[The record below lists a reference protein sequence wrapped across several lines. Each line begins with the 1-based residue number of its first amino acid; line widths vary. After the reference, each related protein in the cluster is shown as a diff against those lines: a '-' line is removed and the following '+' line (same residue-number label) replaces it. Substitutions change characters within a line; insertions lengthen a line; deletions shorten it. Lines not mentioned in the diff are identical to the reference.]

1 MSFYWYDFETFGADP
16 LRDRPCQFAGVR
28 TDENF
33 NEIEDP
39 LVIYCKPTDDIL
51 PHPDACLITGIT
63 PQKAAQHG
71 VIEAEFIRQ
80 IEQEFARP
88 GTCVVGYNSI
98 RFDDEIT
105 RHCLYRNFY
114 DPYARE
120 WQNGNSRW
128 DIIDMV
134 RLVRATRPDGIN
146 WPNHANGKP
155 SFRLEDL
162 TKANGIAHDAAH
174 DALSD
179 VRATIAI
186 AKLIKQKQ
194 PKLFDFVVNNRD
206 KKSARKYLDV
216 GSYKPVLHISSKYS
230 AEKGCAAL
238 VVPIAQD
245 NINSN
250 AIYVYDLSIDPQPL
264 IDLSVE
270 QIKERIFTA
279 SINLPDGI
287 ERIPLKAVHT
297 NKCPILVPPLTIKGE
312 VAQHL
317 GIDFQTCLN
326 NLNKIKLVPKLAM
339 KIQSVFQHEYPKETN
354 PDLMLY
360 AGGFFSSHDKQLM
373 AKIRDL
379 PPNAL
384 ADINI
389 NPNDSRITEMLFRYR
404 ARNYPNTL
412 SSIEQIEWH
421 KFCYECLEASD
432 AEGVTKLAAYFQR
445 INQVRQSGDLNADQ
459 ELILNQLETYANELL
474 NRVKTA

>member
-1 MSFYWYDFETFGADP
+1 MSFYWYDFETFGIDP

-33 NEIEDP
+33 NEIEAP
-39 LVIYCKPTDDIL
+39 LVIYCKPSDDVL

-71 VIEAEFIRQ
+71 VVEAEFIRQ

-98 RFDDEIT
+98 RFDDEVT

-120 WQNGNSRW
+120 WQHGNSRW

-146 WPNHANGKP
+146 WPNHANGNP
-155 SFRLEDL
+155 SFKLEDL
-162 TKANGIAHDAAH
+162 TKANGITHDAAH

-194 PKLFDFVVNNRD
+194 PKLFDFVFNNRD

-216 GSYKPVLHISSKYS
+216 CSYKPVLHISSKYS

-245 NINSN
+245 QINSN
-250 AIYVYDLSIDPQPL
+250 AVYVYDLSVDPQPL
-264 IDLSVE
+264 IDLNVE
-270 QIKERIFTA
+270 QLKARIFTA
-279 SINLPDGI
+279 SIDLPDGVS
-287 ERIPLKAVHT
+287 RVPLKAVHT
-297 NKCPILVPPLTIKGE
+297 NKCPVLVPPNTIKGA
-312 VAQHL
+312 VAKNL
-317 GIDFQTCLN
+317 GIDFQTCVN
-326 NLNKIKLVPKLAM
+326 NLNKIKLIPNLEM
-339 KIQSVFQHEYPKETN
+339 KIQAVFKHDYPKATN

-360 AGGFFSSHDKQLM
+360 AGGFFSSNDKKLM
-373 AKIRDL
+373 TKLREL
-379 PPNAL
+379 SSNAL
-384 ADINI
+384 ADISI
-389 NPNDSRITEMLFRYR
+389 NADDDRITEMLFRYR
-404 ARNYPNTL
+404 ARNYPDTL
-412 SSIEQIEWH
+412 SSTEQITWH
-421 KFCYECLEASD
+421 KFCYECLEVPD
-432 AEGVTKLAAYFQR
+432 AEGVTKLDAYSQR
-445 INQVRQSGDLNADQ
+445 INQLRQSGDMNADQ
-459 ELILNQLETYANELL
+459 ELILDQLETYANDLL
-474 NRVKTA
+474 NRLK